1 MDWTRSAHGFEG
13 SCIHFFRNSEMKE
26 KPLRR
31 PRRRWKYYMKMSFIN
46 GFGGFVLN
54 CCLSEWPSVVTIH
67 EHGNENLSFMKR
79 DEFLG

>member
-1 MDWTRSAHGFEG
+1 MEVLY
-13 SCIHFFRNSEMKE
+13 E
-26 KPLRR
+26 
-31 PRRRWKYYMKMSFIN
+31 MSFIN

-54 CCLSEWPSVVTIH
+54 CCLSEWPSVVTFH